1 MAKNGFAQRIQD
13 ALAEAASYDK
23 EAERFLE
30 QGKLDYVEAVCCHKS
45 AQDLLEKV
53 LSSVSLEEQHVM
65 MLCSVQRPFLNA
77 LYSHLEY
84 HINRQSE
91 LMTTDQNITKEM
103 KRELYIKSVCE
114 RAAEHS
120 SLPANNRTFER
131 QFSDQED
138 LLNSLDERCSHAIS
152 DLQAE
157 EGGQRY
163 LQMKETI
170 DKLKT
175 KNAHCKQLLDGLVTE
190 YAQLQ
195 EELRIAEGRECGQFI
210 KEADQTETSVISRDE
225 LVHLHPRQ
233 GVRDDGIQFTPL
245 ETPPVFDIPDNLDL

>member
-1 MAKNGFAQRIQD
+1 
-13 ALAEAASYDK
+13 
-23 EAERFLE
+23 
-30 QGKLDYVEAVCCHKS
+30 
-45 AQDLLEKV
+45 
-53 LSSVSLEEQHVM
+53 M
-65 MLCSVQRPFLNA
+65 MLCSVRRPFLKA

-157 EGGQRY
+157 EGGQRWVWYRFVGVRNKY
-163 LQMKETI
+163 LSRY
-170 DKLKT
+170 L
-175 KNAHCKQLLDGLVTE
+175 
-190 YAQLQ
+190 
-195 EELRIAEGRECGQFI
+195 
-210 KEADQTETSVISRDE
+210 ISRSSCRYSCIYFVVTIRE
-225 LVHLHPRQ
+225 Q
-233 GVRDDGIQFTPL
+233 ITPCL
-245 ETPPVFDIPDNLDL
+245 